1 MISFFQTIRRSVVV
15 AGLALLAPFA
25 ATSVQAVPIVG
36 GVTQVK
42 LIPAIATAIIGAG
55 VTPSAT
61 GTGSLDLSTLT
72 FSFPITGGD
81 LSAGVIPGS
90 TIQHNGSG
98 IKFTAGTISIDIG
111 NFLIDTTSLSISG
124 SVDSVNPVQGSA
136 LSLLGVPL
144 FALAIGTDPAF
155 PFSVSLTGAA
165 AGALNAT
172 FGVTLFTSGL
182 QIGNALTSPQVA
194 PVPEP
199 TAFMLLGLGVG
210 GVAIARRRRR
220 ELMAA

>member
-1 MISFFQTIRRSVVV
+1 MISFFKKIRRSAVV
-15 AGLALLAPFA
+15 AGFALLAPFA
-25 ATSVQAVPIVG
+25 ISSVQAVPIVG
-36 GVTQVK
+36 GVTQVR

-61 GTGSLDLSTLT
+61 GSGSLNLSTLT

-98 IKFTAGTISIDIG
+98 IRFAAGTISIDIG

-124 SVDSVNPVQGSA
+124 SVNSVNPVQGSG

-144 FALAIGTDPAF
+144 FALAIGNDPAF

-172 FGVTLFTSGL
+172 FGTTLFSAGL

-194 PVPEP
+194 NVPEP
-199 TAFMLLGLGVG
+199 AALMILGLGVA
-210 GVAIARRRRR
+210 GVAMARRRRKVI
-220 ELMAA
+220 AA